1 MKVLKFG
8 GSSVGSVIGIKNLKE
23 IAQGCDKPV
32 VVVVS
37 ALGGV
42 TDMLISTAVTA
53 AAGDET
59 FREGMAGLTLR
70 HHNII
75 DEVITDDPASLKASV
90 DTLLDEL
97 ASIYHG
103 LFLIRDLS
111 PKTQALIVSYGER
124 LSSLIVNRLVEGS
137 VLHDSRSF
145 IRTEVKHHKSL
156 LATEL
161 TNQLVRAE
169 FSGPEYEGH
178 IHIVPGFISSDAVT
192 GEVTNLGR
200 GGSDYT
206 ASIIAAA
213 LDAEVLEIWTDVDGF
228 MTADPRVIPTP
239 STR

>member
-124 LSSLIVNRLVEGS
+124 LSSLIVNRLVKARCCTTRAAS
-137 VLHDSRSF
+137 YAP
-145 IRTEVKHHKSL
+145 KSS
-156 LATEL
+156 T
-161 TNQLVRAE
+161 T
-169 FSGPEYEGH
+169 
-178 IHIVPGFISSDAVT
+178 
-192 GEVTNLGR
+192 
-200 GGSDYT
+200 
-206 ASIIAAA
+206 
-213 LDAEVLEIWTDVDGF
+213 
-228 MTADPRVIPTP
+228 RVCWPP
-239 STR
+239 N

>member
-75 DEVITDDPASLKASV
+75 DEVITDDPASLKGQRRHTARRAGLDISRTLPHTRPQPQ
-90 DTLLDEL
+90 DTGPHREL
-97 ASIYHG
+97 
-103 LFLIRDLS
+103 R
-111 PKTQALIVSYGER
+111 
-124 LSSLIVNRLVEGS
+124 
-137 VLHDSRSF
+137 
-145 IRTEVKHHKSL
+145 
-156 LATEL
+156 
-161 TNQLVRAE
+161 
-169 FSGPEYEGH
+169 
-178 IHIVPGFISSDAVT
+178 
-192 GEVTNLGR
+192 R
-200 GGSDYT
+200 G
-206 ASIIAAA
+206 
-213 LDAEVLEIWTDVDGF
+213 V
-228 MTADPRVIPTP
+228 
-239 STR
+239 